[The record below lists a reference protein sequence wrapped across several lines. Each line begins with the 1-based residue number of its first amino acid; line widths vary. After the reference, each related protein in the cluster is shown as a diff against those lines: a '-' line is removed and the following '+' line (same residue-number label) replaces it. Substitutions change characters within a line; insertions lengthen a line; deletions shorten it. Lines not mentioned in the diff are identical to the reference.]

1 MTYYK
6 HKDKLKIDPDLP
18 KEMKWFTTSILVIS
32 GSSFIISAI
41 GAFNYLFGDPSE
53 ELLLLTSGSLIL
65 GLTLWFL
72 SLSEGIQK
80 RMQNILLNTPE
91 IIEFTENKIVF
102 KEYQIDTPKKA
113 IPSTDLESIHIDV
126 EKEIQSY
133 ISSKTI
139 PRLSYP
145 TYRKMA
151 SDVIRKV
158 HRFTKIKS
166 IIMILKFKKG
176 QKEIINLGE
185 YSDNISSQ
193 KNILKAIMDYCH
205 NKYEGVDLPENSE
218 IELLD
223 SKPHIETQ

>member
-1 MTYYK
+1 MA
-6 HKDKLKIDPDLP
+6 
-18 KEMKWFTTSILVIS
+18 IS
-32 GSSFIISAI
+32 GFSFIISAI

-65 GLTLWFL
+65 GLILWFL
-72 SLSEGIQK
+72 SLSEGIQI
-80 RMQNILLNTPE
+80 RLQNILLNPPE

-102 KEYQIDTPKKA
+102 KEYLIDNPKMT

-133 ISSKTI
+133 IPSKTI

-151 SDVIRKV
+151 SYVTQKV

-166 IIMILKFKKG
+166 FIMILKFKEG
-176 QKEIINLGE
+176 QKEINLGE

-193 KNILKAIMDYCH
+193 KNILKAIMDYCN
-205 NKYEGVDLPENSE
+205 NKYKGIDLPGNTE
-218 IELLD
+218 IELIEF
-223 SKPHIETQ
+223 KPHI